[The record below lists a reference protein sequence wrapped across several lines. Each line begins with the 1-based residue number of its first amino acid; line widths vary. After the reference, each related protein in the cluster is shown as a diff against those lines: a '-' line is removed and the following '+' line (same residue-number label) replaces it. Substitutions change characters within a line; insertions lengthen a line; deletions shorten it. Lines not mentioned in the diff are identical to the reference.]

1 MTMKFEIRSTPK
13 GKTVS
18 GYAARYGV
26 LSGNLGGFR
35 ERIMRGAFDAV
46 LRTKP
51 DVVALYNHNPNQ
63 VLGRTGAGTLRLNAD
78 SNGLAFDCDL
88 PNTTYAKDLTE
99 NLERGNLN
107 GCSFAFQAGPDD
119 AEFGEEQVE
128 EEGRGLV
135 KSIVRTLRGF
145 RSLLD
150 VSIVTY
156 PAYPGTSVALRGL
169 DADRGAHRH
178 YEMPSTSKPFI
189 TAKELEARIAEH
201 EFSMNEVVEMR
212 KRRRRLIEQ
221 ALY

>member
-1 MTMKFEIRSTPK
+1 MKFEIRSTSK

-46 LRTKP
+46 LRSKP
-51 DVVALYNHNPNQ
+51 DVVALYNHNADH
-63 VLGRTGAGTLRLNAD
+63 VLGRTSSGTLRLNAD
-78 SNGLAFDCDL
+78 ANGLAFDCDL
-88 PNTTYAKDLTE
+88 PNTSYARDLAE
-99 NLERGNLN
+99 NLQRGNLN

-119 AEFGEEQVE
+119 TEFGEEQVE

-135 KSIVRTLRGF
+135 KSIVRTIRNF

-156 PAYPGTSVALRGL
+156 PAYPDTSVALRS
-169 DADRGAHRH
+169 GATRH
-178 YEMPSTSKPFI
+178 YEMRAVGKPFI
-189 TAKELEARIAEH
+189 TAAELEARIAEH